1 MASLRIYFRYKLL
14 CTTLFLVSSSSKCL
28 KSCVSDKQSRTD
40 QCGER
45 HWGGFCGN
53 SALSST
59 RQIHTIVNSSA
70 HQIHT
75 IVNSFVDQIH
85 TIVNSALQCS
95 LVAAVKCKILQ
106 PTPQRLHR
114 DASNCGPIL
123 ENAALV
129 HAPHFFRIH
138 SSLSTHHCI
147 LQWSLVHQSLWC
159 FALRGPSC
167 DKCGNQTVSHLILS
181 TKPTARSYQTHPI
194 HSILIF
200 HSLM

>member
-95 LVAAVKCKILQ
+95 LVATVKCKILQ
-106 PTPQRLHR
+106 QPLKGCLEMHR
-114 DASNCGPIL
+114 IVAPFWPR

-129 HAPHFFRIH
+129 HALHFFRIY
-138 SSLSTHHCI
+138 SSLSAHHCI
-147 LQWSLVHQSLWC
+147 LQWSLVHQSVWC
-159 FALRGPSC
+159 FAWRGPSC
-167 DKCGNQTVSHLILS
+167 DKCGNQTVSHLIL
-181 TKPTARSYQTHPI
+181 
-194 HSILIF
+194 
-200 HSLM
+200 